1 MTRGTFPKTVESAEY
16 DFIRD
21 KAQKET
27 IELLAKTLIEVRKH
41 MTAHIPEKVFDMV
54 DDAISKSGF
63 HSIAHNKL
71 ITEMQKSNK

>member
-1 MTRGTFPKTVESAEY
+1 MKSTNLKIVLY

-54 DDAISKSGF
+54 DDALSKQP
-63 HSIAHNKL
+63 HIYRNKYGL
-71 ITEMQKSNK
+71 GCA

>member
-16 DFIRD
+16 DFVRD

-54 DDAISKSGF
+54 DDALSKSGF
-63 HSIAHNKL
+63 QHSR
-71 ITEMQKSNK
+71 

>member
-1 MTRGTFPKTVESAEY
+1 MLDLKQLETLNFIIMTKGTFPKTVESAKY

-41 MTAHIPEKVFDMV
+41 MTAHIPEKVFDMI
-54 DDAISKSGF
+54 DDALSKSGF
-63 HSIAHNKL
+63 
-71 ITEMQKSNK
+71 TT